1 MRSFLPVRGKA
12 RQAGHPAPRAHTSHR
27 CNWRDASEH
36 TRMRLH
42 VCTLRTHSH
51 THFNAHPLMRT
62 HMFTLMHTVAVHTHR
77 HSGTRVGT
85 HSTDSCTI
93 TCSHAHTL
101 TPSDTLTHS
110 FPHACTHV
118 STLTNLHALTQ
129 SHTHAPSHMSSL
141 TRADTFS
148 NMRAHTQASRLEGR
162 A

>member
-27 CNWRDASEH
+27 CDWRDASEH

-77 HSGTRVGT
+77 HSGTRAST

-93 TCSHAHTL
+93 TCSHIDSLRHTHTL
-101 TPSDTLTHS
+101 VSPCMHTCIHTHQSLGTHTISHARSVTHVLTHTCRHVLQ
-110 FPHACTHV
+110 HAC
-118 STLTNLHALTQ
+118 
-129 SHTHAPSHMSSL
+129 SHTG
-141 TRADTFS
+141 FS
-148 NMRAHTQASRLEGR
+148 PGR
-162 A
+162 